1 MGPSLLLSRSR
12 HLCQCLILPRIFP
25 GLSFVLSLDAR
36 GHILNV
42 LSQSL
47 YTPFSWGFLCPL
59 CSTPNSRYGPL
70 PYTSP
75 KRWTA
80 HSEELI
86 SLNLRRT
93 SAKTFGGYPPA
104 CRLHLRVPCILWETY
119 PQAMASFPTTLLSSL
134 LIQLTSTIY
143 VPART
148 SFDFF
153 FMPGTPTQTSYT
165 LVLSSC

>member
-1 MGPSLLLSRSR
+1 MKLFGENLVSDHEVVIFLPFKFSDLSNSVHKAIRSPSAPPQCPCLHPCTGPSLLLSWSR

-25 GLSFVLSLDAR
+25 GLSF
-36 GHILNV
+36 V

-59 CSTPNSRYGPL
+59 CSTPNSWYGPL
-70 PYTSP
+70 LYTSP

-93 SAKTFGGYPPA
+93 SPKTFRGYPPA
-104 CRLHLRVPCILWETY
+104 CRLHLRVPCIL
-119 PQAMASFPTTLLSSL
+119 
-134 LIQLTSTIY
+134 
-143 VPART
+143 
-148 SFDFF
+148 
-153 FMPGTPTQTSYT
+153 
-165 LVLSSC
+165 